1 MGDIMT
7 DYNELNAELNAFDD
21 DEAEGDEQKDKYL
34 TFHLGKETYGI
45 EIRHVTEIIVMQEI
59 TVVPDMPDFIIGVI
73 NLRGHVISVMDI
85 RARFNMEAREYDDR
99 TCIIVVQINDISV
112 GLIVDTVNEV
122 IDIPESNM
130 DPPPRTHSGIGS
142 SYIKGMGKVDN
153 GVKILL
159 DIEKI
164 LYEDEL
170 EKVRQL

>member
-1 MGDIMT
+1 MAE
-7 DYNELNAELNAFDD
+7 YEELNAELDSFDD
-21 DEAEGDEQKDKYL
+21 DADGDEQKDKYL
-34 TFHLGKETYGI
+34 TFHIGKENYGI
-45 EIRHVTEIIVMQEI
+45 EIRHVIEIIVMQEI

-73 NLRGHVISVMDI
+73 NLRGQVISVMDI
-85 RARFNMEAREYDDR
+85 RARFKMEAREYDDR
-99 TCIIVVQINDISV
+99 TCIIVVKINDISI

-122 IDIPESNM
+122 IDIPESQL

-153 GVKILL
+153 SVKILL

-170 EKVRQL
+170 EQVRQID